1 MKIEQKRFS
10 TKTSFNFE
18 DDGITY
24 EIRDG
29 SGGTTF
35 RTDYEDIAFE
45 TSFFEERNVWLRN
58 AGYFWLALGLLGM
71 AIRFSDTGRPV
82 PPIWLY
88 IGIGCVVAY
97 YWRRSSYTV
106 FDAPKGRIHVI
117 RDQKHDAIVD
127 ELVKRRRACYR
138 SRYAAVDPTTS
149 PELEERRFAWLHEHD
164 IISDKEHAAALK
176 QISMGYS
183 GEQEDA

>member
-10 TKTSFNFE
+10 TRTSFTFE
-18 DDGITY
+18 DDGATY

-35 RTDYEDIAFE
+35 RADYEDISFE
-45 TSFFEERNVWLRN
+45 TSFFEERNLWLRN
-58 AGYFWLALGLLGM
+58 AGYLWIAIGVLGM
-71 AIRFSDTGRPV
+71 ILRFADTGRPV

-127 ELVKRRRACYR
+127 EIVKRRRACYR
-138 SRYAAVDPTTS
+138 SRYATVDPTNS

-164 IISDKEHAAALK
+164 IISDEEHAAALK

-183 GEQEDA
+183 PEQEDS